1 MRVDKYLWCMRKFKT
16 RSLASEACRKN
27 KVMVNDEESKA
38 SKDLKGNDIISLK
51 KDNIVYKYRV
61 IAFPKSRVGAK
72 LVDEYVK
79 DITSTEELDKLEFLK
94 LMKGF
99 NREKGAGR
107 PTKKDRRDID
117 KLHQEDE

>member
-38 SKDLKGNDIISLK
+38 SRDLKGNDIISLK

-107 PTKKDRRDID
+107 PTKQDRRDID